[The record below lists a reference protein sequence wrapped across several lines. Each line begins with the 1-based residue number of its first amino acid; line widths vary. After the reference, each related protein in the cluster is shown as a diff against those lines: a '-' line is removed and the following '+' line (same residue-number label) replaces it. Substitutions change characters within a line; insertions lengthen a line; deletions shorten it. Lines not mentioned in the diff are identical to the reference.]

1 MAIGTKDV
9 NAGGNGLPKTITP
22 GNHKLK
28 INSLIAED
36 FKFIPGALQIILN
49 VETEPIEGFE
59 GFMIDKD
66 NESLGH
72 YAGQIGRIKA
82 GQYAFADGTTK
93 SGVKI
98 YRDNS
103 ILVFLKSI
111 CTTLD
116 MLAWFDEQDNKHD
129 TIEDFI
135 SAFNTTAPYKDK
147 FMDFCIAGKEYEGKT
162 GYTNYDLYLPK
173 SSRDGFAFA
182 KLGSGKQLLY
192 SEALHLKKLEAKKV
206 EAFGN
211 DDDDFAVS
219 SKAATDFDLD

>member
-28 INSLIAED
+28 INSVMAEE

-72 YAGQIGRIKA
+72 YAGQIGRVKA

>member
-9 NAGGNGLPKTITP
+9 SAGGSGLPKTITP

-28 INSLIAED
+28 INSVIAED
-36 FKFIPGALQIILN
+36 FKFIPGAIVINLN

-59 GFMIDKD
+59 GFMINKD
-66 NESLGH
+66 DESKGH
-72 YAGQIGRIKA
+72 YKGQIGRVKA
-82 GQYAFADGTTK
+82 GQYAFADGETK

-111 CTTLD
+111 CTALD
-116 MLAWFDEQDNKHD
+116 MIEWFDAQDNKHD

-135 SAFNTTAPYKDK
+135 LAFNETAPFKDK
-147 FMDFCIAGKEYEGKT
+147 YLDFCIAGKEYEGKT

-173 SSRDGFAFA
+173 SSKNGFAFA
-182 KLGSGKQLLY
+182 KLDSGKQLLY

-206 EAFGN
+206 QSFG
-211 DDDDFAVS
+211 DDGEDFNVPNKVS
-219 SKAATDFDLD
+219 ADFDLD

>member
-28 INSLIAED
+28 INSVIAEE

-59 GFMIDKD
+59 GFLLDKD

-72 YAGQIGRIKA
+72 YKGQIGRVKA
-82 GQYAFADGTTK
+82 GQYAFADGETK

-111 CTTLD
+111 CTTLG
-116 MLAWFDEQDNKHD
+116 MLDWFDAQDNKHD

-135 SAFNTTAPYKDK
+135 LAFNDSAPYKDK

-206 EAFGN
+206 EAFGE
-211 DDDDFAVS
+211 DGDDFAVPG
-219 SKAATDFDLD
+219 KAATDFDLD

>member
-72 YAGQIGRIKA
+72 YAGQIGRVKA

>member
-9 NAGGNGLPKTITP
+9 ATGGNGLAKTITP

-28 INSLIAED
+28 INSLVAED

-59 GFMIDKD
+59 GFMLNKD
-66 NESLGH
+66 MPEAGN
-72 YAGQIGRIKA
+72 YKGQIGRVKA

-93 SGVKI
+93 SGVQI

-116 MLAWFDEQDNKHD
+116 MLAWFDDQDNKHD

-135 SAFNTTAPYKDK
+135 LAFNETAPFKDK
-147 FMDFCIAGKEYEGKT
+147 YMDFCVAGKEYEGKT

-173 SSRDGFAFA
+173 SSKDGFAFA

-206 EAFGN
+206 ESFGEGE
-211 DDDDFAVS
+211 DDFAVPNKVAS
-219 SKAATDFDLD
+219 DFDLD

>member
-28 INSLIAED
+28 INSVMAEE

-59 GFMIDKD
+59 GFLLDKD

-72 YAGQIGRIKA
+72 YKGQIGRVKA
-82 GQYAFADGTTK
+82 GQYAFADGETK

-111 CTTLD
+111 CTTLG
-116 MLAWFDEQDNKHD
+116 MLDWFDAQDNKHD

-135 SAFNTTAPYKDK
+135 LAFNDSAPYKDK

-206 EAFGN
+206 EAFGE
-211 DDDDFAVS
+211 DGDDFAVPG
-219 SKAATDFDLD
+219 KAATDFDLD

>member
-9 NAGGNGLPKTITP
+9 ATGGNGLAKTINP
-22 GNHKLK
+22 GNHRLK
-28 INSLIAED
+28 INSIVAEE

-49 VETEPIEGFE
+49 VETEPIAGFE

-66 NESLGH
+66 NPDAGH
-72 YAGQIGRIKA
+72 YQGQIGRVKA

-93 SGVKI
+93 SGIQI

-116 MLAWFDEQDNKHD
+116 MLAWFDEQDNVHD

-135 SAFNTTAPYKDK
+135 DAFNKTAPYKDK
-147 FMDFCIAGKEYEGKT
+147 YMDFCVAGKEYEGKS

-173 SSRDGFAFA
+173 SSKDGFAFA
-182 KLGSGKQLLY
+182 KVDSGKQLLY

-206 EAFGN
+206 ESFGEGE
-211 DDDDFAVS
+211 DDFAVPNKVAS
-219 SKAATDFDLD
+219 DFDLD

>member
-9 NAGGNGLPKTITP
+9 NAGGSGIAKTITP

-28 INSLIAED
+28 INSVIAEE
-36 FKFIPGALQIILN
+36 FKFISGALQIILN
-49 VETEPIEGFE
+49 VETEPIEGFD
-59 GFMIDKD
+59 GFLLDKD

-72 YAGQIGRIKA
+72 YKGQIGRVKA
-82 GQYAFADGTTK
+82 GQYAFSDGETK
-93 SGVKI
+93 TGVKI
-98 YRDNS
+98 SRDNS

-111 CTTLD
+111 CTTLG
-116 MLAWFDEQDNKHD
+116 MLDWFDAQDNKHD

-135 SAFNTTAPYKDK
+135 LAFNDSAPYKDK
-147 FMDFCIAGKEYEGKT
+147 YMDFCIAGKEYEGKT

-206 EAFGN
+206 EAFGE
-211 DDDDFAVS
+211 DGDDFAVPG
-219 SKAATDFDLD
+219 KAATDFDLD

>member
-103 ILVFLKSI
+103 ILVFLNSI

>member
-9 NAGGNGLPKTITP
+9 NVGGNGLAKTITP

-28 INSLIAED
+28 INSIIAED

-66 NESLGH
+66 DESKGH
-72 YAGQIGRIKA
+72 YAGQIGRVKA

-135 SAFNTTAPYKDK
+135 SAFNKTAPYKDK

-173 SSRDGFAFA
+173 SSKDGFAFA
-182 KLGSGKQLLY
+182 KLGSGKHLLY

-211 DDDDFAVS
+211 DDDDFTVS
-219 SKAATDFDLD
+219 NKVATDFDLD